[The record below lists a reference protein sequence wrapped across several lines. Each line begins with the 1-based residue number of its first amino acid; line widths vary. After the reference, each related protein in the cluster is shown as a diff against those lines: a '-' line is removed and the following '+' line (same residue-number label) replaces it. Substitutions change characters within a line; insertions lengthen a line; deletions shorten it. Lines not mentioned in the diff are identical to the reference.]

1 MRRPWIRVRKQR
13 STRQESSALVVAAR
27 VLRERWWIVAASVA
41 ICLTISLGLSLAS
54 TKEYSAT
61 SRLLVG
67 QATTDLT
74 ALIDSGSVRTL
85 DPQRVQ
91 GTALKLVTSTEVA
104 GRVKESLKLPDDPEV
119 LAEQVSP
126 EAEADTDLIS
136 VTATDPDPERA
147 QALANAFAREYVA
160 YRTASDR
167 QRLAEGE
174 RLLNRQISSLA
185 ADDITQRAQL
195 SQALQKITAL
205 RVVST
210 GDAEVVDRA
219 SLPGSPTSP
228 KPRRDAILGLMFGLA
243 IGIGVTFMIDLF
255 DRRVKSIE
263 DFEDQY
269 GFRALTSIPLRP
281 RDPTTQRDRQA
292 ALEPFRIL
300 RNGLGLLGGP
310 GEVRVILV
318 SSAVPS
324 EGKSTVAAGLSR
336 AIALSGQSVALVEVD
351 LRRPTFHQQFDL
363 GGDPRGLTS
372 ALVGG
377 IPVRDLLR
385 PVLPGLRTLQVLPS
399 GPLPPN
405 SAELLRSPEMGSL
418 LSELSAEVDV
428 VILDAPPLLPV
439 ADSQVL
445 LDHPQ
450 VDACLIVARAYQ
462 TTRDEVRRT
471 RAVLDR
477 HRLRNLGLVV
487 NGIRGLDSGY
497 DYYGSSEP
505 DGQGSSRMSRA

>member
-1 MRRPWIRVRKQR
+1 MELSSEERAL
-13 STRQESSALVVAAR
+13 RQEASALVSAAR
-27 VLRERWWIVAASVA
+27 VLRERWWIVAGSVA
-41 ICLTISLGLSLAS
+41 VCLIISLGLSLTA

-104 GRVKESLKLPDDPEV
+104 GRVKEQLKLPDDADS
-119 LAEQVSP
+119 LAAQVSP

-147 QALANAFAREYVA
+147 RALANAFANEYVA
-160 YRTASDR
+160 YRTAADR

-174 RLLNRQISSLA
+174 RLLTRQIASLS
-185 ADDITQRAQL
+185 ADDVTQRAQL

-219 SLPGSPTSP
+219 LLPGTPTSP

-243 IGIGVTFMIDLF
+243 IGIGITFMIDLF

-263 DFEDQY
+263 DFEDLY

-310 GEVRVILV
+310 GEVRVVLV
-318 SSAVPS
+318 SSAVPA
-324 EGKSTVAAGLSR
+324 EGKSTVAAGLAR

-363 GGDPRGLTS
+363 GGDTRGLTS

-405 SAELLRSPEMGSL
+405 SAELLRSPEMGAL
-418 LSELSAEVDV
+418 LSELAAEVDV

-462 TTRDEVRRT
+462 TTRDEARRT

-505 DGQGSSRMSRA
+505 DAQGSTRMSRA